1 MLYNFFQWRKFV
13 LLKKVFPAVFLLSV
27 ILFSIGAVQASDVN
41 VTDSDMVSSG
51 DAFNLQIDDAQGH
64 VSNSNDDYL
73 KDSAK
78 NSTEMSSK
86 TSSVYYKGLYSVA
99 LRDSNSS
106 AMLAGKQINLVVNN
120 ANYVTKTDS
129 DGLASFKLELNPGKY
144 LVNAYFSGDDS
155 YENCSLSATL
165 EILST
170 IKANDVT
177 KYYKGDVPFT
187 AQFFD
192 SQGNPLANRIVTMT
206 VNGKEYVRN
215 TDNNGFANLA
225 LDLKPGNYEVI
236 STDPITGY
244 RMTSRFIVLST
255 INSADVK
262 QVYGQNKR
270 FTVKF
275 FKSNGQALAKKY
287 VKYKLK
293 GKTHKAK
300 TNSYGQ
306 LSLSLKKFRKG
317 TYKIVCYNN
326 DGLSKT
332 YTIKI
337 YKRKASTRLNTH
349 DYTFLPGD
357 AKEIEVGLSTALA
370 DGSNSGK
377 TIKIRINGV
386 TYSAKTG
393 SDGVAH
399 IQLSSLKKG
408 VYKVEYGYGG
418 NKFFKSSKATNH
430 ITVLDTS
437 DTSLTVKGTRSFG
450 HGAGT
455 FFKLALTAG
464 DVPLL
469 KKTVNIKIG
478 GISYSL
484 TTNSEGIVHIPINLN
499 IGKYDADYSFQG
511 DSQLNGT
518 SGSCEIE
525 VFKRA
530 DSKLTWACGT
540 SYKDTSQIF
549 KVLLTDSNGNP
560 ISGETV
566 RLTIGSKT
574 YSSSTS
580 SGGYAIFKTSVEVGK
595 YKVSVGFAGNNNYDS
610 SNVVKHVDVKLS
622 KFGNGL
628 NEKKASS
635 YKAYSKSSRHCKV
648 GNSKV
653 KAKVKALTKGLKSK
667 TDKAK
672 AIFNF
677 VRDDISYTF
686 YYDTKY
692 GATGT
697 LKAKRGNC
705 VDKAHLLVCM
715 FRTAGFKARYV
726 HGVCKFVSGHIYGH
740 VWTQVKI
747 GKYWVVAD
755 SSDDTNSLGRIANWN
770 TKSYKVHSKYSS
782 LPF

>member
-1 MLYNFFQWRKFV
+1 V
-13 LLKKVFPAVFLLSV
+13 A
-27 ILFSIGAVQASDVN
+27 QASDVN
-41 VTDSDMVSSG
+41 VTDFDMASSG
-51 DAFNLQIDDAQGH
+51 DDVNLKLDNDNLGQFSSSQ
-64 VSNSNDDYL
+64 DDYL
-73 KDSAK
+73 KEPAK
-78 NSTEMSSK
+78 NSTDLTLK
-86 TSSVYYKGLYSVA
+86 TPNVYYKGSYRVA

-106 AMLAGKQINLVVNN
+106 SILAGKQINFVVDNV
-120 ANYVTKTDS
+120 NYAAKTDK
-129 DGLASFKLELNPGKY
+129 DGVASIKLDLNPGKY
-144 LVNAYFSGDDS
+144 LANAYFLGDDS
-155 YENCSLSATL
+155 YENCSLSTSL
-165 EILST
+165 EIQST
-170 IKANDVT
+170 VKANDIT
-177 KYYKGDVPFT
+177 KYYGAGTPFT

-192 SQGNPLANRIVTMT
+192 SQGNPLANRMVTMT
-206 VNGKEYVRN
+206 VSGKEYVRN
-215 TDNNGFANLA
+215 TDSNGFVNLA
-225 LDLKPGNYEVI
+225 LDLKPGTYEVI

-244 RMTSRFIVLST
+244 RLTSLFNVLST
-255 INSADVK
+255 ISSSNVK
-262 QVYGQNKR
+262 QVQGENKR

-306 LSLSLKKFRKG
+306 LSLSLKKFKKG
-317 TYKIVCYNN
+317 TYKIVCYNK

-332 YTIKI
+332 FTIKI

-349 DYTFLPGD
+349 DYTFLQGD
-357 AKEIEVGLSTALA
+357 AKEIQVGLSTALG
-370 DGSNSGK
+370 DSSNSGK
-377 TIKIRINGV
+377 LIKIRINGA

-393 SDGVAH
+393 TDGVAH
-399 IQLSSLKKG
+399 IQLPSLKKG
-408 VYKVEYGYGG
+408 LYKVEYSYGG
-418 NKFFKSSKATNH
+418 NKFFKSSKAANYV
-430 ITVLDTS
+430 TVLDTS
-437 DTSLTVKGTRSFG
+437 DTSLTVEGTRSFG
-450 HGAGT
+450 YGAGT
-455 FFKLALTAG
+455 LFKLALTAG
-464 DVPLL
+464 DVPL
-469 KKTVNIKIG
+469 IKRDVTINVG
-478 GISYSL
+478 GNNYYL
-484 TTNSEGIVHIPINLN
+484 TTNGIGMVYIPINLN
-499 IGKYDADYSFQG
+499 IGRYNVDYSFQG
-511 DSQLNGT
+511 DSKLNGT

-525 VFKRA
+525 VFKRS

-540 SYKDTSQIF
+540 TYKDTSQIF

-560 ISGETV
+560 ISGGTI

-574 YSSSTS
+574 YSAATS
-580 SGGYAIFKTSVEVGK
+580 SNGYATIRTSVELGK
-595 YKVSVGFAGNNNYDS
+595 YKVSVGFLGNNYHFS
-610 SNVVKHVDVKLS
+610 SNIVKQVEVKLS

-635 YKAYSKSSRHCKV
+635 HKSYSKSSSHCKV
-648 GNSKV
+648 GSSKV

-677 VRDDISYTF
+677 VRDEVKYSF

-692 GATGT
+692 GAAGT
-697 LKAKRGNC
+697 LKVKRGNC

-740 VWTQVKI
+740 VWAQVKI
-747 GKYWVVAD
+747 GKYWVCAD

-770 TKSYKVHSKYSS
+770 TKAYKVHNKYSS